1 MRVWFVTGASRGFGL
16 ELTRQ
21 ALLAGD
27 AVVATARTPA
37 AVAEGLDGA
46 VDVERLLPIG
56 LDVTNA
62 DAARSAVEAAL
73 ERFGR
78 IDVLVNNAGRGIIGA
93 IEEVSD
99 AEARSVFEVNVFG
112 VLNVTRA
119 ALPALRRQGA
129 GHIIMMSSMGGFTQP
144 GSGWGIYGASKFAVE
159 GLSEALAHEVE
170 PLGISVTLVEPG
182 SFRTEFLN
190 ESSIQL
196 AQAQLAAYTDTAGA
210 TRTLSLQRDGE
221 QLGDPARAVRAIRR
235 IVELPDPPLR
245 LALGADAV
253 AAIEAKLAA
262 VAADLDSARELADVT
277 AYQ

>member
-1 MRVWFVTGASRGFGL
+1 MTGASRGFGL

-21 ALLAGD
+21 ALAAGD

-37 AVAEGLDGA
+37 AVALGLNDT
-46 VDVERLLPIG
+46 VDIANLLPIG

-62 DAARSAVEAAL
+62 DAARSAIGAAL

-93 IEEVSD
+93 VEEVSD
-99 AEARSVFEVNVFG
+99 AEARSIFEVNFFG

-119 ALPALRRQGA
+119 ALPALRRQRS

-159 GLSEALAHEVE
+159 GLSEALAHELE
-170 PLGISVTLVEPG
+170 PWGVSVTIIEPG

-190 ESSIQL
+190 ESSV
-196 AQAQLAAYTDTAGA
+196 QLAASQLTAYADTAGA
-210 TRTLSLQRDGE
+210 TRAISLQRNGE
-221 QLGDPARAVRAIRR
+221 QLGDPARAVRAIRSM
-235 IVELPDPPLR
+235 VELPDPPLR

-262 VAADLDSARELADVT
+262 VAEDLAAARELGFIT
-277 AYQ
+277 THE